1 MYNIVICDDDK
12 GYIVELRQI
21 IKRVNQEKR
30 KIKFYEFYSGEALL
44 NNMPFNIDIL
54 FLDIQLGGQSGNE
67 IAVEL
72 YNRGFRG
79 VLVQI
84 SGIYMPTPETIRIS
98 PYRYIIKN
106 DFPEQIAQ
114 DIEAAFEEAD
124 RQKTSIAIEASYLR
138 EPLII
143 EIRDI
148 TYFTHHRKGSV
159 VHLSKSSQYAP
170 KIIDGQ
176 LITQYMFSELLEMLR
191 PVGFALP
198 HNSYIVNMRY
208 IKECRFKNLEICIED
223 EDVAF
228 SIARNKK
235 EEFKTDFLH
244 FLNSKYKEKLF

>member
-12 GYIVELRQI
+12 GYIDELRKI
-21 IKRVNQEKR
+21 IESVNQYNR
-30 KIKFYEFYSGEALL
+30 KLHFFEFYSGEDLL
-44 NNMPFNIDIL
+44 NKMPFDIDIL
-54 FLDIQLGGQSGNE
+54 FLDIQLGGRNGNE
-67 IAVEL
+67 IALEL

-79 VLVQI
+79 VLVQV

-98 PYRYIIKN
+98 PYRYILKN
-106 DFPEQIAQ
+106 DFQEQIIQ

-138 EPLII
+138 EPVII
-143 EIRDI
+143 TIRDI

-159 VHLSKSSQYAP
+159 VHLSKSSHYAS

-176 LITQYMFSELLEMLR
+176 LITQYTFSELLEMLH

-223 EDVAF
+223 EAASF

-235 EEFKTDFLH
+235 EEFKSDFLH
-244 FLNSKYKEKLF
+244 FLNKKYKEKLF